1 MISMEQIADKIK
13 FKQYE
18 FSEHALDQS
27 IIRDIS
33 VTEIEQ
39 ALLENALIIEDYPDD
54 KYSPSCLI
62 LGYTDNNRPLHIQCS
77 YANRP
82 LIKLITLYQPDPE
95 RWIEYKIRKLK

>member
-1 MISMEQIADKIK
+1 MISVEQIAGKIE

-33 VTEIEQ
+33 VAEIEQ
-39 ALLENALIIEDYPDD
+39 ALLENALIIEDYPND
-54 KYSPSCLI
+54 KYGPSCLI

-77 YANRP
+77 YASRP
-82 LIKLITLYQPDPE
+82 LIKIITLYQPDSE
-95 RWIEYKIRKLK
+95 RWIDYKIRKLK